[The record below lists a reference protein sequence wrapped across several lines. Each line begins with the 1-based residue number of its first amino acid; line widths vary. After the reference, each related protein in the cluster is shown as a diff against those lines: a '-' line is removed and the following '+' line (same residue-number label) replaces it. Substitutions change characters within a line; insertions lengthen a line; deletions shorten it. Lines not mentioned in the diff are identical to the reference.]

1 MTQNSMSSPKA
12 ESPWTNLIVNIAL
25 PAVILSKLSDEGR
38 LGPLWAMM
46 LALSLPLGNFIYS
59 FITTRKT
66 NFVSVLG
73 FVSVLL
79 SGGFGLMKLDGIW
92 FAIKE
97 AAVPSIIGV
106 VVVGSLKTKYPLVRT
121 FLFNDQ
127 IIDVARVEHELVSR
141 GNKGAFDKLLVQTT
155 WLLAFSFLVS
165 AILNFGLARMV
176 LKSPVGSTEFN
187 QELGQMTALSWPVI
201 VIPSLALTLLALWRL
216 VSGISKL
223 TGLSKEEVFKTPP
236 PKKG

>member
-1 MTQNSMSSPKA
+1 MTQSSPTPPKA
-12 ESPWTNLIVNIAL
+12 ESPWTNLLVNIVL
-25 PAVILSKLSDEGR
+25 PSLILSKLSDQGR

-46 LALSLPLGNFIYS
+46 LALSFPLANFLYS
-59 FITTRKT
+59 LVKTRKT

-92 FAIKE
+92 FAVKE
-97 AAVPSIIGV
+97 AAVPTIIGV
-106 VVVGSLKTKYPLVRT
+106 VVVGSLKTKYPLVKT
-121 FLFNDQ
+121 LLFNDQ
-127 IIDVARVEHELVSR
+127 IIDVPRVEQELSSR
-141 GNKGAFDKLLVQTT
+141 GNQNAFDKLLVETT
-155 WLLAFSFLVS
+155 WLLAVSFLVS
-165 AILNFGLARMV
+165 AVLNFVLARVM

-201 VIPSLALTLLALWRL
+201 VVPSLALTLIALWRL
-216 VSGISKL
+216 VTGISKL

-236 PKKG
+236 PKN